1 MRKTVGLF
9 SFKWKWELR
18 VSFSSST
25 DPVKIKVV
33 DLQQLEEAGQL
44 SSDNFAAGLEFQ
56 NLGLLR

>member
-1 MRKTVGLF
+1 MRVACKFLKF
-9 SFKWKWELR
+9 NR
-18 VSFSSST
+18 
-25 DPVKIKVV
+25 PVKIKVF